1 MSNLHPTDISKYQ
14 DVIQYPSGFLD
25 SFDHLPNNDA
35 GVNEEM
41 MNLFIYSSLIH
52 LRVILNGAHNTLYG
66 ASKLFRAPDQSVPL
80 PRPTDR
86 KQRGAASLDNEKD
99 VGAQAQSIADILK
112 RWRMTLPENLAWDDE
127 ESPSTNINIAR
138 LRAKYYGGLYMVL
151 RTSLRFAFDS
161 LGPEHSDR
169 KLDRNTL
176 SLAHECVE
184 SAIRSTIAF
193 DRVGAP
199 EHSRYTNYESQRQ
212 GRLILTN
219 IFGTLHA

>member
-1 MSNLHPTDISKYQ
+1 M
-14 DVIQYPSGFLD
+14 D
-25 SFDHLPNNDA
+25 SFEHLPNNDT
-35 GVNEEM
+35 GDKEET

-66 ASKLFRAPDQSVPL
+66 ASKSFRASDQSVPS
-80 PRPTDR
+80 PCRTDR
-86 KQRGAASLDNEKD
+86 KQRGAASLSNEQD

-112 RWRMTLPENLAWDDE
+112 RWRTTLPDNLAWDDE
-127 ESPSTNINIAR
+127 EPPSTNINIAR

-151 RTSLRFAFDS
+151 RTSLRFAFDN
-161 LGPEHSDR
+161 LLPEYSDR
-169 KLDRNTL
+169 KMDRNTL
-176 SLAHECVE
+176 SLAHECIE

-199 EHSRYTNYESQRQ
+199 ERSEYTDFQSQRQ